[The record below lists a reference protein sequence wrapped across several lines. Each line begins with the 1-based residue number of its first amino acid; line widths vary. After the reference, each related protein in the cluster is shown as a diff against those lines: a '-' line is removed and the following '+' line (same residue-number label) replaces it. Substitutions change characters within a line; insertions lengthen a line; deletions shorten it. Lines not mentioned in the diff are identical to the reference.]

1 MKRNLKFNKSIELI
15 IFSSRR
21 LQSEGL
27 VCGAAKEVD
36 IRKNV
41 LANAEVLNCWRF

>member
-1 MKRNLKFNKSIELI
+1 MKRNLKFNKLIELI
-15 IFSSRR
+15 LCSSRR

-36 IRKNV
+36 IRKNL
-41 LANAEVLNCWRF
+41 LAKGEVLNCWRF